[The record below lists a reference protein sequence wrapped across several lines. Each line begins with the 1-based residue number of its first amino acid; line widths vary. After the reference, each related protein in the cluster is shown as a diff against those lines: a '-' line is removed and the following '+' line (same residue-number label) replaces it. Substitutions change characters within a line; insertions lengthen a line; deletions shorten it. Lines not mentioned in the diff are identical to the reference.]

1 MSISVVQI
9 SKSFAVGRSKKDF
22 KHVLDAVSFDVHD
35 GEHVTL
41 LGPSGCGKTTILTI
55 IAGFQKQCS
64 GKVLVSGKE
73 VSTPGPDRAFVF
85 QNFALLPWLKVGENI
100 MYPMKKLKM
109 PAEQRKEKLR
119 ELLEIAQLEDCF
131 DNYVY
136 ELSGG
141 MKQRVALLRAL
152 ACDPKVLLMDEPL
165 GSVDYQM
172 RKMLQLQLE
181 AILRGRKSTTLMVTH
196 DIDESIFFSDRVLVM
211 SRERGRI
218 IADVRIELPRPRD
231 RANPLFYKYM
241 HELTTLLKDALHGE
255 VLSKDDEDLLR
266 FIETSEIIKKGEKC

>member
-1 MSISVVQI
+1 MSISVQQI
-9 SKSFAVGRSKKDF
+9 SKSFTGGRRKKEV
-22 KHVLDAVSFDVHD
+22 KHVLHEMSFDVHD
-35 GEHVTL
+35 REFVTL

-55 IAGFQKQCS
+55 IAGFQKQCA
-64 GKVLVSGKE
+64 GRILVDGKE
-73 VSTPGPDRAFVF
+73 VSAPGPDRAFVF

-109 PAEQRKEKLR
+109 PLQERKEKLR
-119 ELLEIAQLEDCF
+119 ELLEIAQMEDCA
-131 DNYVY
+131 DSYIY

-181 AILRGRKSTTLMVTH
+181 AILSARSATTLMVTH

-211 SRERGRI
+211 SRELGRI
-218 IADVRIELPRPRD
+218 IADVKIELPRPRD
-231 RANPLFYKYM
+231 RANPLFYEYM
-241 HELTTLLKDALHGE
+241 DELTLLLKTALDGE
-255 VLSKDDEDLLR
+255 ILNKEDEELLR
-266 FIETSEIIKKGEKC
+266 FIEIINNKKGEPN